1 LECRV
6 VHEVE
11 WGGSHRW
18 FVGEFEAVQIEEGYT
33 RDQALVGSLSEVRS
47 VGQVVYK
54 VERR

>member
-1 LECRV
+1 V

>member
-1 LECRV
+1 M

-11 WGGSHRW
+11 LGGSHRW
-18 FVGEFEAVQIEEGYT
+18 FVGEILAVQIEEGYA
-33 RDQALVGSLSEVRS
+33 RDQALMVWLSEVRS